1 MSQTKDVSKPS
12 VSLGQRWKKVTEIRE
27 FVIIVI
33 ILAITVLMT
42 ICSPYFMT
50 GNNIIAV
57 LLNLSL
63 NSVIA
68 VGMTLVLITGGVDL
82 SVGSNLA
89 FSGLI
94 TALCLKAG
102 VPILISSLIGVAI
115 GAAIGLINGLV
126 VAKLKI
132 NAFITTL
139 ATMKIFRGLTVVITN
154 GATVTRLPE
163 GFSQIA
169 QASLWGIQSLIP
181 IALVI
186 VIAGDIMLRRSR
198 YFRQNY
204 YIGGNERAAIFSGIN
219 VDGVRIASYTICGAL
234 TGLAGVL
241 TTSRLGAASTTAGNG
256 LEFTVM
262 TAVIVGGASMAGGEG
277 TIFGAFLGMLLM
289 SLITNALTLFGV
301 GVNWNQVVIGTVLLL
316 TVLIDVMNQRRKQQQ
331 GLKRSAT

>member
-1 MSQTKDVSKPS
+1 MSECKVANQSASALRKR
-12 VSLGQRWKKVTEIRE
+12 LKKITEIRE

-33 ILAITVLMT
+33 ILSITVLMT
-42 ICSPYFMT
+42 VCSPYFMT
-50 GNNIIAV
+50 SSNIIAV

-63 NSVIA
+63 NSIIA

-82 SVGSNLA
+82 SVGSNVA

-102 VPILISSLIGVAI
+102 VPVPVCVLIGIVL
-115 GAAIGLINGLV
+115 GAAIGLINGFV

-163 GFSQIA
+163 GFSEIA
-169 QASLWGIQSLIP
+169 QKSFFGIQSLIP
-181 IALVI
+181 IALLII
-186 VIAGDIMLRRSR
+186 VAGDLLLRRSR

-219 VDGVRIASYTICGAL
+219 VDRVRMSSYILCGAL

-301 GVNWNQVVIGTVLLL
+301 GVNWNQVVIGAVLLL
-316 TVLIDVMNQRRKQQQ
+316 TVLIDVMTQRSKQQN
-331 GLKRSAT
+331 GLKHREA